1 MKQIGIWMDKEKAH
15 IVTLSKSG
23 ESFET
28 VSSEVEFF
36 RPKGGARS
44 KTRWGPQEV
53 VQDSKYLEREKHQ
66 MQRYFNNI
74 VPFIEKADEIAIF
87 GPADTG
93 LKFGRLLE
101 SSHPSLAEKVKT
113 VQKADSM
120 TRNQIKALV
129 RNFFATKNV

>member
-1 MKQIGIWMDKEKAH
+1 MKQVGIWIDKEKAY
-15 IVTLSKSG
+15 IVTLSKDS
-23 ESFET
+23 EAFET
-28 VSSEVEFF
+28 VNSEVEFF
-36 RPKGGARS
+36 HPKGGSRS

-74 VPFIEKADEIAIF
+74 VPYIEKAEEIAIF

-93 LKFGRLLE
+93 QKFNKFLE
-101 SSHPSLAEKVKT
+101 SKNQALAKKVKN

-120 TRNQIKALV
+120 THNQIKALA
-129 RNFFATKNV
+129 RDFFASK

>member
-1 MKQIGIWMDKEKAH
+1 MKQVGIWMDKEKAH
-15 IVTLSKSG
+15 IVTLSKEG
-23 ESFET
+23 ETFET
-28 VSSEVEFF
+28 VNSEVEFF
-36 RPKGGARS
+36 NPKGGSRS

-74 VPFIEKADEIAIF
+74 VPHIEKADEIAIF

-93 LKFGRLLE
+93 QKFNKSLE
-101 SSHPSLAEKVKT
+101 SNHTALAEKVKN

-120 TRNQIKALV
+120 THNQVKALV
-129 RNFFATKNV
+129 RDFFASK